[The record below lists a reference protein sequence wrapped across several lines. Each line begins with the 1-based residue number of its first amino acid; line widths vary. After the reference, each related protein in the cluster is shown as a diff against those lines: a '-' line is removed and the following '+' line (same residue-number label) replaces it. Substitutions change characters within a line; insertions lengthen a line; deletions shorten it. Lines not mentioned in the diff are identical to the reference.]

1 MRQRNRQKNI
11 PIALYRS
18 FVTISEL
25 GSFTKA
31 AEELRLTQ
39 SAISV
44 QMKRLQRQVGGDLFV
59 KQAVGVGLSELGL
72 AVEEYARRILILN
85 DQVMAMAGRGSRQE
99 TLYVGIQSLFAGKML
114 SDVLVKC
121 AIGDN
126 KSCQIICGSA
136 PYLAEKLRA
145 GYVDMA
151 LMIPPGGLERN
162 VLAEW
167 NEKMVWVRAPHLRP
181 QTEHEPI
188 PFVHR
193 EAGLIDRQVMKLLD
207 ERGLRYEVVFGAM
220 DMGTLVAATEAGM
233 GFLVVAERVIG
244 GLSDTLIVA
253 EDPVLPKIPG
263 MRAGVFHKEGF
274 DIKRNRKVVEA
285 FLAAVR
291 PPEAKLHQIIQPA
304 VQTGTTSWP
313 ARRAGSKIKF

>member
-1 MRQRNRQKNI
+1 
-11 PIALYRS
+11 
-18 FVTISEL
+18 
-25 GSFTKA
+25 
-31 AEELRLTQ
+31 
-39 SAISV
+39 
-44 QMKRLQRQVGGDLFV
+44 
-59 KQAVGVGLSELGL
+59 
-72 AVEEYARRILILN
+72 
-85 DQVMAMAGRGSRQE
+85 MAGRGSRQE

-188 PFVHR
+188 PLCT
-193 EAGLIDRQVMKLLD
+193 AK
-207 ERGLRYEVVFGAM
+207 
-220 DMGTLVAATEAGM
+220 
-233 GFLVVAERVIG
+233 
-244 GLSDTLIVA
+244 
-253 EDPVLPKIPG
+253 PV
-263 MRAGVFHKEGF
+263 
-274 DIKRNRKVVEA
+274 
-285 FLAAVR
+285 
-291 PPEAKLHQIIQPA
+291 
-304 VQTGTTSWP
+304 
-313 ARRAGSKIKF
+313 